1 VNRIGERKF
10 QYNHKFVYDQF
21 FHMRQVP
28 SRDMNGE
35 VSLAPLPNVP
45 GSSCAESV
53 RFVQPF
59 PDLTEL
65 RNIDS
70 LFARVT

>member
-1 VNRIGERKF
+1 
-10 QYNHKFVYDQF
+10 
-21 FHMRQVP
+21 
-28 SRDMNGE
+28 MNGE
-35 VSLAPLPNVP
+35 VHLAPLPNVP